1 MPRDASTAQQYR
13 ETVEAL
19 EDAWRAAAQKEE

>member
-1 MPRDASTAQQYR
+1 MPRDASMAQQYR

-19 EDAWRAAAQKEE
+19 EDAWRKPAQKEE